1 MSRTL
6 CWILLAQIVAI
17 CGCGTLP
24 SRPTESNAWLAK
36 MRRQLLLVGKDIQA
50 DLDFHETEGLE
61 DFAPNALQQVKAM
74 RSDINGASGIT
85 RERVADNTVVQ
96 EPRR

>member
-1 MSRTL
+1 VSRTL
-6 CWILLAQIVAI
+6 CWILLAQIVAT

-50 DLDFHETEGLE
+50 DLDFHENEGLKAFSPDATE
-61 DFAPNALQQVKAM
+61 QVNDL
-74 RSDINGASGIT
+74 RSEMNGSTGIG
-85 RERVADNTVVQ
+85 RDRSE
-96 EPRR
+96 